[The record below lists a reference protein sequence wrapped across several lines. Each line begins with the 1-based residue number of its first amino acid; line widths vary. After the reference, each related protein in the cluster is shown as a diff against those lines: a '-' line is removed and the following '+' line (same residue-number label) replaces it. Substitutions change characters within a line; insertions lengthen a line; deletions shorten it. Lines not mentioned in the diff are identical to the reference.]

1 MCRMGNHASDRDVG
15 KSSSGSVTRRPIR
28 TVLLLAL
35 AVTLTLVA
43 WGVLVYAAIDF
54 GDQARSGEP
63 TAWIFTVLSTV
74 GAAAC
79 LFVTL
84 LLGARI
90 LTLVQG
96 GEQAA
101 ARPLGRRRAAR

>member
-1 MCRMGNHASDRDVG
+1 MGRHTGDRGVG
-15 KSSSGSVTRRPIR
+15 AASGSGTCRPTR

-35 AVTLTLVA
+35 GVTLALVA

-54 GDQARSGEP
+54 GGQARSGEP
-63 TAWIFTVLSTV
+63 VAWIFLVLSTV

-90 LTLVQG
+90 LTLTRG
-96 GEQAA
+96 GDKAP
-101 ARPLGRRRAAR
+101 ARPLGGRRAAR